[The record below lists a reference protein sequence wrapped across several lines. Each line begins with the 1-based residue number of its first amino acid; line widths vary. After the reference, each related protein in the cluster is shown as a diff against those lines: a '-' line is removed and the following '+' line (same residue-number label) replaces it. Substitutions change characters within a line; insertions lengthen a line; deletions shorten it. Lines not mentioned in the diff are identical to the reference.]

1 MIPIPACTVVTST
14 VDGHVRGLVDD
25 GTVVGPGDVVATI
38 ENARGAAELRASRG
52 GRVGGALANA
62 SQPVTSG
69 QGVVW
74 LARA

>member
-1 MIPIPACTVVTST
+1 MIPIPHCTVVTSP

-25 GTVVGPGDVVATI
+25 GTVVSPGDVVATV
-38 ENARGAAELRASRG
+38 EGSRGRAQLRAAAG

-62 SQPVTSG
+62 AQPVTAG
-69 QGVVW
+69 DAVVW